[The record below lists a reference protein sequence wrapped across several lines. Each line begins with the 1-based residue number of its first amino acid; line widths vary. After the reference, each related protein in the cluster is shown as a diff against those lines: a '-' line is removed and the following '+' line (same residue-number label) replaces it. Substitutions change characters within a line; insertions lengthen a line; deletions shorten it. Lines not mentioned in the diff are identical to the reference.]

1 MRKKKAGFGFNRNN
15 TYLYKQTGNI
25 LTNGCLNVK
34 KMEESYPYKECST
47 CQSLDDCPHP
57 DLSDGQ
63 LSLPMIPDECPRP
76 IEIMKATLKKHKVN
90 HELLRKN

>member
-1 MRKKKAGFGFNRNN
+1 M
-15 TYLYKQTGNI
+15 YLYKQTGNI

-47 CQSLDDCPHP
+47 CQRLDDCPHP

-63 LSLPMIPDECPRP
+63 LSLPMIPDECPFP
-76 IEIMKATLKKHKVN
+76 IKIMKATLKKHKVN

>member
-1 MRKKKAGFGFNRNN
+1 M
-15 TYLYKQTGNI
+15 YLCKQTGNI

-63 LSLPMIPDECPRP
+63 LSLPMIPDECPFP
-76 IEIMKATLKKHKVN
+76 IKIMKATLKKHKVN

>member
-1 MRKKKAGFGFNRNN
+1 LDL
-15 TYLYKQTGNI
+15 TEII
-25 LTNGCLNVK
+25 LTFVI
-34 KMEESYPYKECST
+34 KMEKSYPYPQCST
-47 CQSLDDCPHP
+47 CKVLDDCPHP
-57 DLSDGQ
+57 DLSDGD